1 MSPFHW
7 YHDGVA
13 VSDWAAD
20 AMAWAVNSQIVEGS
34 NYSLNPQGTAL
45 RAQVAAILMRY
56 FG

>member
-20 AMAWAVNSQIVEGS
+20 AMAWAVSSQIVEGS